1 MVAEG
6 FIPLPNEW
14 WHFDWRDWRLYPIM
28 DVPLEAI

>member
-14 WHFDWRDWRLYPIM
+14 WHFDWQGWQRYPIM
-28 DVPLEAI
+28 DQPLI